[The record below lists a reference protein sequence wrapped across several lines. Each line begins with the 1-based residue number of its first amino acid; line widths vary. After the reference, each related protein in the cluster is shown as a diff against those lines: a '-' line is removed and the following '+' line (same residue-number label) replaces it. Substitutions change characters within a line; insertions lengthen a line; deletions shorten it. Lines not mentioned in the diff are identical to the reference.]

1 MKSAVSEFW
10 DEWLSFP
17 LAGEKTDSAE
27 LSGLLAALPVR
38 KSGEE
43 AVIRTPR
50 LWAVRRLARL
60 WKNSR
65 WRKELNIAAALRV
78 PPDMKGRV
86 ELSLPLDL
94 YEAASTPPR
103 RGNWAWAR
111 GAWGGCGA
119 VYAPRSGYYLVMRTG
134 SETAVKHMG
143 GLLRRARV
151 SWSERAVHG
160 RRELA
165 LRGQQEIVAFLSK
178 IGLTGFSLHMEDR
191 AILRAMRDQANRMRN
206 CDTANIKKTLKA
218 AEEQAELARELL
230 RRGLVLELPPRFRA
244 LAETRLEHPEESLS
258 DLGKRL
264 SPPVTKSTVKYR
276 WKRLCEFLDGPGF
289 GTKNIREGYGSET

>member
-1 MKSAVSEFW
+1 MRSAVSEFW

-17 LAGEKTDSAE
+17 LTDEETNSAE
-27 LSGLLAALPVR
+27 LSGLLAALPVK
-38 KSGEE
+38 KSSDE
-43 AVIRTPR
+43 AVIRTSR

-60 WKNSR
+60 WKSSH

-86 ELSLPLDL
+86 ELSLPLNL
-94 YEAASTPPR
+94 YEAVSTPLR
-103 RGNWAWAR
+103 RGSWDWAR

-119 VYAPRSGYYLVMRTG
+119 VYSPRSGYYLVMRTE
-134 SETAVKHMG
+134 SETVIKRVG
-143 GLLRRARV
+143 GLLRQARV
-151 SWSERAVHG
+151 SWSARAVHG
-160 RRELA
+160 RRELI
-165 LRGQQEIVAFLSK
+165 LRDQQEIVAFLSK
-178 IGLTGFSLHMEDR
+178 IDLTDLSLRMEDR
-191 AILRAMRDQANRMRN
+191 AILRAMRDQANRVRN
-206 CDTANIKKTLKA
+206 CDTANIRKTLKA
-218 AEEQAELARELL
+218 SEEQAELARELL
-230 RRGLVLELPPRFRA
+230 RRGLILDLPPRFRA

-276 WKRLCEFLDGPGF
+276 WKRLCEFLDGTG